1 MAQQALAA
9 GGTVARRRALFGL
22 LDANGWS
29 WASLKALF
37 WFTLIIFLMGYLPDR
52 ALYFTIFPTIDVG
65 LNVVSPVNL
74 CPASNKDLPCPVPV
88 GATLPWEPAPP
99 ELSLPQ
105 PRTDGALVQ
114 SGTNLLYVGGSTDGT
129 DAVATVY
136 SAPIQ
141 SAAGN
146 LSAWVEGTALPEAR
160 RHAAVVVVA
169 GTVYVIGGYDAS
181 GAPTA
186 TTFAGTPDP
195 ATGAIAEW
203 KTSEAL
209 ALPEARA
216 WASVVSAGDGVILAG
231 GQGPSG
237 PTASVW
243 KATLDTKGVLG
254 AWKPLADMPEP
265 RVGAIGSLQG
275 SHLFIY
281 AGSDAAGPTTIV
293 LRGDIGTAAGA
304 SASPAASA
312 GAASTAGAGQIV
324 QWGVSRAGSTLPLPR
339 DGAAGFSNSGTLY
352 LVGGTG
358 PDAQGQ
364 TYWAIPD
371 ASGNISGWKTLA
383 QSNLPADLQ
392 LRDSTAIPSG
402 SHVFLVGG
410 TTAQG
415 VTAGLARAN
424 LAPKAPYFQLGFFGA
439 TIPALGIQGEVGQQL
454 SYLVAAGVATANFV
468 LLILV
473 GVAFAHKERTRALF
487 ERYVLRRRP
496 AD

>member
-9 GGTVARRRALFGL
+9 GGRVARRRALFGL

-29 WASLKALF
+29 WASIKALF

-52 ALYFTIFPTIDVG
+52 ALYFTIFPTIDLG
-65 LNVVSPVNL
+65 INVVSPVNI
-74 CPASNKDLPCPVPV
+74 CPATNKDLPCPVPA
-88 GATLPWEPAPP
+88 GATLPWEPAPT

-105 PRTDGALVQ
+105 PRTDGSLVQ
-114 SGTNLLYVGGSTDGT
+114 SGTNLLYVGGSSDGT
-129 DAVATVY
+129 GAVASVY

-146 LSAWVEGTALPEAR
+146 LSPWVEGTPLPEPR

-169 GTVYVIGGYDAS
+169 GTVYVIGGYDAV
-181 GAPTA
+181 GAA
-186 TTFAGTPDP
+186 TTTTFSGTPDP
-195 ATGAIAEW
+195 ATGTIAEW
-203 KTSEAL
+203 KTSDAL

-216 WASVVSAGDGVILAG
+216 WASVVSAGDGVILVG

-237 PTASVW
+237 ATASAW

-254 AWKPLADMPEP
+254 AWKPMADMPEP
-265 RVGAIGSLQG
+265 RVGALASLQG
-275 SHLFIY
+275 SHLFVY
-281 AGSDAAGPTTIV
+281 GGSDSNGPTTIV
-293 LRGDIGTAAGA
+293 LRGDVTPATATAAA
-304 SASPAASA
+304 SLSWSAPSPVGSA
-312 GAASTAGAGQIV
+312 TS
-324 QWGVSRAGSTLPLPR
+324 LPAPR

-358 PDAQGQ
+358 PGAAGQ

-371 ASGNISGWKTLA
+371 AGGNIGGWQTLP

-392 LRDSTAIPSG
+392 LRDSTAAASG

-410 TTAQG
+410 TTASG

-424 LAPKAPYFQLGFFGA
+424 LAPQAPYFQLGFFGA
-439 TIPALGIQGEVGQQL
+439 TIPALGIGGEVGQQL
-454 SYLVAAGVATANFV
+454 AYLVAAGVATVNFV
-468 LLILV
+468 LLILI
-473 GVAFAHKERTRALF
+473 GVAFAHKQRTRQLF
-487 ERYVLRRRP
+487 DRYVLRRHR

>member
-9 GGTVARRRALFGL
+9 GGTAARRRALFGL

-29 WASLKALF
+29 WASIKALF

-52 ALYFTIFPTIDVG
+52 ALYFTIFPTIDLG
-65 LNVVSPVNL
+65 INVVSPVNI
-74 CPASNKDLPCPVPV
+74 CPATNKDLPCPVPV
-88 GATLPWEPAPP
+88 GATLPWEPAPQ

-105 PRTDGALVQ
+105 PRTDGSLVQ
-114 SGTNLLYVGGSTDGT
+114 SGTNLLYVGGSTTGT

-136 SAPIQ
+136 SAPIR

-146 LSAWVEGTALPEAR
+146 LSAWVDGTPLPEAR

-169 GTVYVIGGYDAS
+169 GTVYVIGGFDAA
-181 GAPTA
+181 GAPTT

-195 ATGAIAEW
+195 ATGTIAEW
-203 KTSEAL
+203 KTSTAL

-237 PTASVW
+237 ATTSAW
-243 KATLDTKGVLG
+243 KSTLDTKGVLG
-254 AWKPLADMPEP
+254 AWKPMADMPEP
-265 RVGAIGSLQG
+265 RVGALASLQG

-281 AGSDAAGPTTIV
+281 GGSDAAGPTTIV
-293 LRGDIGTAAGA
+293 LRGDISTAAATGA
-304 SASPAASA
+304 AASP
-312 GAASTAGAGQIV
+312 GTASTAGQILS
-324 QWGVSRAGSTLPLPR
+324 WAVSREGSTLPLPR
-339 DGAAGFSNSGTLY
+339 EGAAGFSNSGTLY

-358 PDAQGQ
+358 LDAQGQ

-371 ASGNISGWKTLA
+371 ANGDISGWHTLP
-383 QSNLPADLQ
+383 QSNLPAGLQ
-392 LRDSTAIPSG
+392 LHDTTAAPSG
-402 SHVFLVGG
+402 SHVFIVGG

-424 LAPKAPYFQLGFFGA
+424 LAPQPPYFQLGFFGA
-439 TIPALGIQGEVGQQL
+439 TVPGLGIQGEVGQQL
-454 SYLVAAGVATANFV
+454 AYLVSAGVATANFV
-468 LLILV
+468 LLILI
-473 GVAFAHKERTRALF
+473 GVAFAHKERSRALLD
-487 ERYVLRRRP
+487 RYVLRRRP

>member
-1 MAQQALAA
+1 MAQQALS
-9 GGTVARRRALFGL
+9 GGTVASRRALFGL

-29 WASLKALF
+29 WASIKALF

-52 ALYFTIFPTIDVG
+52 ALYFTIFPTIDLG

-88 GATLPWEPAPP
+88 GATLPWEPAPT

-114 SGTNLLYVGGSTDGT
+114 SGTSLLYVGGSTNGT

-136 SAPIQ
+136 AAPIQ

-146 LSAWVEGTALPEAR
+146 LSPWSESAPLPEPR
-160 RHAAVVVVA
+160 RHPAVVVVA
-169 GTVYVIGGYDAS
+169 GTVYVIGGDDAT
-181 GAPTA
+181 GAPTS

-195 ATGAIAEW
+195 ATGAIATW
-203 KTSEAL
+203 KASDAL

-216 WASVVSAGDGVILAG
+216 WASAVSAGDGVILVG
-231 GQGPSG
+231 GQGPSAAA
-237 PTASVW
+237 TASAW
-243 KATLDTKGVLG
+243 KSTLDAKGVLG
-254 AWKPLADMPEP
+254 PWKALADMPQP
-265 RVGAIGSLQG
+265 RVGALASLQG
-275 SHLFIY
+275 SHLFVY
-281 AGSDAAGPTTIV
+281 GGSDATGPTTSI
-293 LRGDIGTAAGA
+293 LRGDLSAATATAATA
-304 SASPAASA
+304 ATASPVLSWGPPSPA
-312 GAASTAGAGQIV
+312 GTTTS
-324 QWGVSRAGSTLPLPR
+324 LPAPR
-339 DGAAGFSNSGTLY
+339 EGAAGFSNSGTLY

-358 PDAQGQ
+358 PGAAGQ
-364 TYWAIPD
+364 TYWATPD
-371 ASGNISGWKTLA
+371 ASGNIAEWQTLA

-392 LRDSTAIPSG
+392 LRDSTAAPSG
-402 SHVFLVGG
+402 SHVFLVAG

-424 LAPKAPYFQLGFFGA
+424 LAPKPPYFQLGFFGA

-468 LLILV
+468 LLILI
-473 GVAFAHKERTRALF
+473 GLAFAYRERSRQLLD
-487 ERYVLRRRP
+487 RYVLRRHA

>member
-1 MAQQALAA
+1 MAQQALGA
-9 GGTVARRRALFGL
+9 GGPVARRRALFGL
-22 LDANGWS
+22 LDGNGWS
-29 WASLKALF
+29 WASIKALF

-52 ALYFTIFPTIDVG
+52 ALYFTIFPTIDLG
-65 LNVVSPVNL
+65 LNIVSPVNI
-74 CPASNKDLPCPVPV
+74 CPASNKGLPCPVPV
-88 GATLPWEPAPP
+88 GATLPWEPAPA

-105 PRTDGALVQ
+105 PRTDGSLVQ
-114 SGTNLLYVGGSTDGT
+114 SGTSFLYVGGSSDGT

-136 SAPIQ
+136 AAPIQ

-146 LSAWVEGTALPEAR
+146 LSAWAEATPLPAPR

-169 GTVYVIGGYDAS
+169 GTVYVIGGYDAA
-181 GAPTA
+181 GAPTT

-195 ATGAIAEW
+195 KTGAIAEL
-203 KTSEAL
+203 KTSDAL

-216 WASVVSAGDGVILAG
+216 WASVVSAGDGVILVG

-237 PTASVW
+237 ATTSTW
-243 KATLDTKGVLG
+243 KSTLDPKGVLG
-254 AWKPLADMPEP
+254 AWKPMADMPEP
-265 RVGAIGSLQG
+265 RVGALASLQG
-275 SHLFIY
+275 SHLFVY
-281 AGSDAAGPTTIV
+281 AGSDTAGPTTIV
-293 LRGDIGTAAGA
+293 LRGEVSAAKE
-304 SASPAASA
+304 
-312 GAASTAGAGQIV
+312 TAGQILS
-324 QWGVSRAGSTLPLPR
+324 WAVSRTGSTLPLPR
-339 DGAAGFSNSGTLY
+339 EGAAGFSNSGTLY

-358 PDAQGQ
+358 PDAAGQ

-371 ASGNISGWKTLA
+371 ASGDISGWHTLP

-392 LRDSTAIPSG
+392 LRDSTAAPSG

-410 TTAQG
+410 TTASG

-454 SYLVAAGVATANFV
+454 SYLVAAGVATVNFV
-468 LLILV
+468 LLILI
-473 GVAFAHKERTRALF
+473 GIAFANKQRTRQLID
-487 ERYVLRRRP
+487 RYVLRRHP

>member
-29 WASLKALF
+29 WASIKALF

-52 ALYFTIFPTIDVG
+52 ALYFTIFPTIDLG
-65 LNVVSPVNL
+65 LNVVSPVNI
-74 CPASNKDLPCPVPV
+74 CPASNRDLPCPVPV
-88 GATLPWEPAPP
+88 GATLPWEPAPA

-105 PRTDGALVQ
+105 PRTDGSLVQ

-136 SAPIQ
+136 AAPIR

-146 LSAWVEGTALPEAR
+146 LSPWLEGTPLPEAR

-169 GTVYVIGGYDAS
+169 GTVYVIGGYDAA
-181 GAPTA
+181 GAPTS

-203 KTSEAL
+203 KPSTAL

-216 WASVVSAGDGVILAG
+216 WASAVSAGDGVILAG

-237 PTASVW
+237 ATASTW
-243 KATLDTKGVLG
+243 KSTLDTKGALG
-254 AWKPLADMPEP
+254 AWKPMADMPEP
-265 RVGAIGSLQG
+265 RVGALASLQG

-281 AGSDAAGPTTIV
+281 GGSDAAGPTPIV
-293 LRGDIGTAAGA
+293 LRGDV
-304 SASPAASA
+304 
-312 GAASTAGAGQIV
+312 STAKETAGQV
-324 QWGVSRAGSTLPLPR
+324 LAWGVSREGGTLPLPR
-339 DGAAGFSNSGTLY
+339 EGAAGFSNSGVLY
-352 LVGGTG
+352 LIGGTG
-358 PDAQGQ
+358 PDAAGQ
-364 TYWAIPD
+364 TYWAIPNANGD
-371 ASGNISGWKTLA
+371 ISGWQTLA

-392 LRDSTAIPSG
+392 LRDSTAVPSG

-424 LAPKAPYFQLGFFGA
+424 LAPQAPYFQLGFFGA
-439 TIPALGIQGEVGQQL
+439 TVPGLGIQGEVGQQL
-454 SYLVAAGVATANFV
+454 SYLVAAGVATMNFV
-468 LLILV
+468 LLILI
-473 GVAFAHKERTRALF
+473 GVAFAHKERTRQLLD
-487 ERYVLRRRP
+487 RYILRRRP